1 LIVLISVGSHPHAFN
16 EELRIDS
23 ERIVKDGFVLHA
35 LPGDITHGEK
45 AKFLHAFCDPFP
57 NAPEVCEG
65 FVAP

>member
-1 LIVLISVGSHPHAFN
+1 MVN

-23 ERIVKDGFVLHA
+23 ERVVENGFIPYT

-45 AKFLHAFCDPFP
+45 AKFLQAFCDPFP
-57 NAPEVCEG
+57 NTPEVCEG